1 MSNEKTICIF
11 PWDSLAIRP
20 NGSAIPCAVFSQ
32 DKHWDDE
39 NNIKDPYV
47 RENADWKK
55 LRTKMLNGE
64 RSPECYHCHRLED
77 SGVSSIRTQRLNITT
92 FRPQSIETN
101 KLYFLELAFNNLCN
115 LACVSCNEWFS
126 STWGTEK
133 YKHGRANTTCK
144 ILTENNLNL
153 DKMDLSELRG
163 LKIIGGEPFMDQ
175 NNFVNLMER
184 LDLSKITLFISTNGT
199 NFPNKRLEYL
209 INQCK
214 SVKLDVSIDGF
225 GSVNEWYRWPTKM
238 TQVESVMDYFQE
250 QRKNNPKIELRT
262 HTLINIFNIWTL
274 GDFVTYLNNRYPTWN
289 NTWDW
294 VKQPYWQALGVVPN
308 ELKPIL
314 KERLVNWH
322 QTIQANPVPEKIFLV
337 SVDRLYDE
345 SRVTLEEFK
354 NQTRLLERE
363 RGLDVRA
370 MVPDI
375 NLLLD

>member
-32 DKHWDDE
+32 DKHWDDV

-55 LRTKMLNGE
+55 LRTQMLNGE
-64 RSPECYHCHRLED
+64 RPPECYHCHRLED

-92 FRPQSIETN
+92 FRPQSTETN

-133 YKHGRANTTCK
+133 YKHGRANKTCK

-153 DKMDLSELRG
+153 DKMDLSELQG

-238 TQVESVMDYFQE
+238 AQVESVMDYFQE

-345 SRVTLEEFK
+345 PRVTLEEFK